1 LFRANGGGKMEKI
14 VGLLAALA
22 TVSLPLAIGA
32 YPQTA
37 QAQTRGMEHRDD
49 RRDTRQDSRDVKQA
63 CKAGDEKTRS
73 ECRQTKHD
81 VKQEGRHDGTSTTS
95 SSSTTTKPHW

>member
-1 LFRANGGGKMEKI
+1 MEKI

-22 TVSLPLAIGA
+22 TVSSLPLAIAA

-37 QAQTRGMEHRDD
+37 QAQTRGMENRDE

-73 ECRQTKHD
+73 ECRQVKHD
-81 VKQEGRHDGTSTTS
+81 VKQEGRHDSPSTTS
-95 SSSTTTKPHW
+95 SSSTTNTPSSSTTSTPH